1 MKRIFLFLATNMA
14 IVLVL
19 SVTMRLLGVEPY
31 LNANGLNLTSLL
43 IFAAVMGFGGSFIS
57 LAISKWSAKKSMG
70 VRVIE
75 APANTT
81 EFWLLET
88 VRKYSTAAAI
98 KMPEVGIFDTP
109 QVNAFATGMSKN
121 SSLVA
126 VSSGLLQQMSKSEAE
141 AVIGHEIAHVANGD
155 MVTLAL
161 IQGVVNTFVMFLS
174 RVIGQANALPLI
186 FNTTMR
192 LAIFLYGAWLIGEMR
207 RVLLRESRMAREDA
221 LKQLPNRR
229 EFHERGLQA
238 LAQAQRQGASFTAA
252 FIDLDRFKEVNDTLG
267 HDIGDALLT
276 VVARIIREQV
286 RISDIPG
293 RLGGDEFVLLLPN
306 MDAQAASGYVEKLR
320 NRLLDAMREKGWLVT
335 FSIGVASYKVAPQD
349 FDLLIKQ
356 ADTLMYEVKHSGRDR
371 VLQQEF

>member
-1 MKRIFLFLATNMA
+1 MNLKALLLLQPGFMIRSGILVSCMLITLLVGYLHTLSGLAYDFHVFFILPVLLVSWFNGSRFGYGVAVLAA
-14 IVLVL
+14 IEWFIADR
-19 SVTMRLLGVEPY
+19 SLLG
-31 LNANGLNLTSLL
+31 
-43 IFAAVMGFGGSFIS
+43 
-57 LAISKWSAKKSMG
+57 
-70 VRVIE
+70 
-75 APANTT
+75 
-81 EFWLLET
+81 
-88 VRKYSTAAAI
+88 
-98 KMPEVGIFDTP
+98 D
-109 QVNAFATGMSKN
+109 
-121 SSLVA
+121 
-126 VSSGLLQQMSKSEAE
+126 
-141 AVIGHEIAHVANGD
+141 
-155 MVTLAL
+155 
-161 IQGVVNTFVMFLS
+161 
-174 RVIGQANALPLI
+174 QANALPLI

>member
-81 EFWLLET
+81 EFWLIET

-221 LKQLPNRR
+221 LTQLPNRR

>member
-1 MKRIFLFLATNMA
+1 MNLKALLLLQPGFLIRSGILVLCMLITLLVGYLHTLTGLAYDFHVFF
-14 IVLVL
+14 ILPVLVVSWFNGKRFAYGVAVL
-19 SVTMRLLGVEPY
+19 AALEWFIADRSLLG
-31 LNANGLNLTSLL
+31 
-43 IFAAVMGFGGSFIS
+43 
-57 LAISKWSAKKSMG
+57 
-70 VRVIE
+70 
-75 APANTT
+75 
-81 EFWLLET
+81 
-88 VRKYSTAAAI
+88 
-98 KMPEVGIFDTP
+98 D
-109 QVNAFATGMSKN
+109 
-121 SSLVA
+121 
-126 VSSGLLQQMSKSEAE
+126 
-141 AVIGHEIAHVANGD
+141 
-155 MVTLAL
+155 
-161 IQGVVNTFVMFLS
+161 
-174 RVIGQANALPLI
+174 QANILPLI

-221 LKQLPNRR
+221 LTQLPNRC

-238 LAQAQRQGASFTAA
+238 FAQAQRQGASFTAV

-293 RLGGDEFVLLLPN
+293 RLGGDEFALLLPN
-306 MDAQAASGYVEKLR
+306 MNAHAASNYVEKLR
-320 NRLLDAMREKGWLVT
+320 NRLLAAMREKGWPVT

-371 VLQQEF
+371 VLQQEL

>member
-1 MKRIFLFLATNMA
+1 MNLKALLLLQPGRLIRSGVLALCVLITLLVGYLHTLTGLA
-14 IVLVL
+14 YDFHVFFILPVLVVSWFNGKRFGYGVAVL
-19 SVTMRLLGVEPY
+19 AVLEWLIADRSLLG
-31 LNANGLNLTSLL
+31 
-43 IFAAVMGFGGSFIS
+43 
-57 LAISKWSAKKSMG
+57 
-70 VRVIE
+70 
-75 APANTT
+75 
-81 EFWLLET
+81 
-88 VRKYSTAAAI
+88 
-98 KMPEVGIFDTP
+98 D
-109 QVNAFATGMSKN
+109 
-121 SSLVA
+121 
-126 VSSGLLQQMSKSEAE
+126 
-141 AVIGHEIAHVANGD
+141 
-155 MVTLAL
+155 
-161 IQGVVNTFVMFLS
+161 
-174 RVIGQANALPLI
+174 QANILPLI

-221 LKQLPNRR
+221 LTQLPNRC

-238 LAQAQRQGASFTAA
+238 FAQAQRQGASFTAV

-293 RLGGDEFVLLLPN
+293 RLGGDEFALLLPN
-306 MDAQAASGYVEKLR
+306 MNAHAASNYVEKLR
-320 NRLLDAMREKGWLVT
+320 NRLLAAMREKGWPVT

-371 VLQQEF
+371 VLQQDF

>member
-1 MKRIFLFLATNMA
+1 VKRIFLFLATNMA

-81 EFWLLET
+81 EFWLIET

-221 LKQLPNRR
+221 LTQLPNRR